1 MTPTAGIRRVG
12 VAFPGDPSQPATW
25 SGTPWGIMRGLEGAG
40 VEPVPI
46 RVEPPAVLRTAAFN
60 AVAAAHLRPG
70 RDMLQAVQRSRAAA
84 WASPQLAAVN
94 SWAAPWRLRRAG
106 PLDAIVQ
113 IGTGYT
119 LATDAPIATFEDMTV
134 AQTRDHAYVGWDDL
148 SERAFDSRM
157 ARQRHAYEQAV
168 ACCLTTPWAAESVI
182 RDYGIPPRKVHV
194 VGVGFNHDAVAG
206 ERDWTHPRFLFVGM
220 DWARKNGAGVLR
232 AFARLR
238 QELPAAL
245 LDVVGR
251 HPRLDQPGVTGHG
264 VLHLNVAEE
273 RARLDRLFGSATC
286 FVMPSYSEASAISY
300 VEAVA
305 AGVPS
310 IGTTSGGSG
319 YLIGREGL
327 MVDPRDDE
335 SLLVAMRRLSD
346 PATASRLGAAAKRR
360 AVEFTWTAVAQRLL
374 RALGD

>member
-1 MTPTAGIRRVG
+1 MDR
-12 VAFPGDPSQPATW
+12 Q
-25 SGTPWGIMRGLEGAG
+25 
-40 VEPVPI
+40 
-46 RVEPPAVLRTAAFN
+46 
-60 AVAAAHLRPG
+60 
-70 RDMLQAVQRSRAAA
+70 
-84 WASPQLAAVN
+84 
-94 SWAAPWRLRRAG
+94 RRA
-106 PLDAIVQ
+106 
-113 IGTGYT
+113 Y
-119 LATDAPIATFEDMTV
+119 
-134 AQTRDHAYVGWDDL
+134 R
-148 SERAFDSRM
+148 
-157 ARQRHAYEQAV
+157 QAV

-182 RDYGIPPRKVHV
+182 RDYGIEPAKVHV
-194 VGVGFNHDAVAG
+194 VGVGFNHDAGAG
-206 ERDWTHPRFLFVGM
+206 DRDWSRPRYLFVGM

-238 QELPAAL
+238 EELPAAL

-251 HPRLDQPGVTGHG
+251 HPRLNQPGVTGHG

-286 FVMPSYSEASAISY
+286 FVMPSYSEAGAISY

-335 SLLVAMRRLSD
+335 SLLAAMRRLSD
-346 PATASRLGAAAKRR
+346 PVTAARLGAAAKRR
-360 AVEFTWTAVAQRLL
+360 AVDFTWTAVAQRLL
-374 RALGD
+374 RALGG

>member
-1 MTPTAGIRRVG
+1 MIGPARIRRVG

-25 SGTPWGIMRGLEGAG
+25 SGTPSGVMRGLRGAG

-46 RVEPPAVLRTAAFN
+46 RVEPSMALRTVAFN
-60 AVAAAHLRPG
+60 ALAAAYVRPRG
-70 RDMLQAVQRSRAAA
+70 GIRSTVQKSRAAA
-84 WASPQLAAVN
+84 WASPALAAVN
-94 SWAAPWRLRRAG
+94 SWAAPKRLRQAG
-106 PLDAIVQ
+106 RLDAIVQ

-119 LATDAPIATFEDMTV
+119 LATDVPIATFEDMTV
-134 AQTRDHAYVGWDDL
+134 AQTKGHAYLGWEDL
-148 SERAFDSRM
+148 SDTAFASRM
-157 ARQRHAYEQAV
+157 ARQRRAYEQAV

-182 RDYGIPPRKVHV
+182 RDYGIAPSKVHV
-194 VGVGFNHDAVAG
+194 VGIGCNHAAAG
-206 ERDWTHPRFLFVGM
+206 ERDWTRPRFLFVGM

-232 AFARLR
+232 AFGRLR
-238 QELPAAL
+238 EEVPAVL

-251 HPRLDQPGVTGHG
+251 HPRLEQPGVTGHG

-273 RARLDRLFGSATC
+273 RDRLDRLFGAATC
-286 FVMPSYSEASAISY
+286 FVMPSHSEASAITY

-319 YLIGREGL
+319 YLIGPGGL
-327 MVDPRDDE
+327 VVDPRDDD

-346 PATASRLGAAAKRR
+346 PATAARLGAAAKRR
-360 AVEFTWTAVAQRLL
+360 AEEFTWTAVAQRLL
-374 RALGD
+374 RALDS

>member
-1 MTPTAGIRRVG
+1 
-12 VAFPGDPSQPATW
+12 
-25 SGTPWGIMRGLEGAG
+25 MRGLEGAG

-46 RVEPPAVLRTAAFN
+46 RVEPPAVLRAAAFN
-60 AVAAAHLRPG
+60 AVAAAHTRPS
-70 RDMLQAVQRSRAAA
+70 RDLVGAIQRGRAAA

-94 SWAAPWRLRRAG
+94 SWAAPWRLRQAG

-119 LATDAPIATFEDMTV
+119 LETPVPIATFEDMTV
-134 AQTRDHAYVGWDDL
+134 AQTRGHSYVGWEDL
-148 SERAFDSRM
+148 TDGEFASRM
-157 ARQRHAYEQAV
+157 ERQRRAYRQAV

-182 RDYGIPPRKVHV
+182 RDYGIEPAKVHV
-194 VGVGFNHDAVAG
+194 VGVGFNHDAG
-206 ERDWTHPRFLFVGM
+206 QGHRDWSRPRFLFVGM

-238 QELPAAL
+238 DELPAAL

-327 MVDPRDDE
+327 MVDPRDDD
-335 SLLVAMRRLSD
+335 SLLAAMRRLSD
-346 PATASRLGAAAKRR
+346 PVTAARLGAAAKRR
-360 AVEFTWTAVAQRLL
+360 AVDFTWTAVAQRLL